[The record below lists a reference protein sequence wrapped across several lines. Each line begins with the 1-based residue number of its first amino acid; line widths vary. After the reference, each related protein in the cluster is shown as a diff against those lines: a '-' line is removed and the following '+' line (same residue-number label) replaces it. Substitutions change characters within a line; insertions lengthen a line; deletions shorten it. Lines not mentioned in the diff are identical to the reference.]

1 MSNVVQRIFSNAV
14 LFALLMSV
22 SLTLHASNTDVNL
35 DNAKLSNHFITCDI
49 PDQANLDFDV
59 DSHVNTITF
68 RSPQPLPNVVDSFYK
83 STNLNRPF
91 STAYQRGPPSYLS

>member
-1 MSNVVQRIFSNAV
+1 MSNVVQRILSNAV

-22 SLTLHASNTDVNL
+22 SLTLHAHTTQVNL
-35 DNAKLSNHFITCDI
+35 DNAKISNHFIACDT

-59 DSHVNTITF
+59 DSHVDTIAF
-68 RSPQPLPNVVDSFYK
+68 RSPQPLPDVVDSFYK

-91 STAYQRGPPSYLS
+91 STAYQRGPPSYLI

>member
-1 MSNVVQRIFSNAV
+1 MSNIVQRIFSNAV

-49 PDQANLDFDV
+49 PDQANLDL
-59 DSHVNTITF
+59 TWTLTLTLL
-68 RSPQPLPNVVDSFYK
+68 PLGR
-83 STNLNRPF
+83 LNHF
-91 STAYQRGPPSYLS
+91 LMS